1 MRREFYL
8 LLVVDFFDITK
19 NAQINFANYN
29 LAKFFFFLSIY
40 FSAGPILAVHPRKK
54 QRFPKTQTNTF
65 TNGNFIVNIL

>member
-29 LAKFFFFLSIY
+29 LAKFFFFIDILLRRADSRRPSAKKTTLSKNANQY
-40 FSAGPILAVHPRKK
+40 FY
-54 QRFPKTQTNTF
+54 QRQFYS
-65 TNGNFIVNIL
+65 